1 MILEGIV
8 TTLGPDGSLN
18 IAPMGPIVE
27 SPALDRFTLRPYTTS
42 TTYRNLKALGEG
54 VLHVT
59 DDVLMIAQGAI
70 GRIDDAPTRPAD
82 VVNGRIL
89 TDSCRYVEFR
99 VTQLDDQE
107 ERTTIHCEAVARGTL
122 RDFFGLN
129 RAKHAV
135 VEAAILATRTDFLP
149 LPEILEQYD
158 RLSTLIAKTAGP
170 QESGAFCLLQ
180 SHLHV
185 IARRRGVP
193 IPGYSKVVSPPA
205 VRIRTPGRLHFG
217 PLAWGPEAGRR
228 FGGVGLMIE
237 QPGVELRAQRS
248 GDWAITGMMGQRPR
262 VSDFSSRVLFQL
274 ARKMDRA
281 RAMATHLH
289 LDRAIPEHVGLGS
302 GTQLGLAIAQAITLL
317 NGSGELPV
325 QRLAQ
330 LSGRGARSGIGIHG
344 FERGGLIVDGGHRA
358 PGSVPPL
365 VAHADFPDDW
375 AVLVAIPTAPPGLH
389 GEAERLAFRDLPPMP
404 DSLSDRL
411 CRLVL
416 LGLLPA
422 VAERDLPAFGAALV
436 ELQSHVG
443 DWFAPAQGGGRFACP
458 EVAELARFLTDRG
471 LHGVGQSS
479 WGPAL
484 YAFDDGPPDRR
495 DALLAEL
502 RDRFSLRPSRCF
514 WTRASASGS
523 SWEPIDLVPPET
535 LASGH

>member
-27 SPALDRFTLRPYTTS
+27 SPTLDRFTLRPYTSS

-59 DDVLMIAQGAI
+59 DDVLMIARGAI
-70 GRIDDAPTRPAD
+70 GRLNDAPTRPAD
-82 VVNGRIL
+82 VVKGRIL
-89 TDSCRYVEFR
+89 TSSCRYVEFR
-99 VTQLDDQE
+99 VTQLDDRD

-135 VEAAILATRTDFLP
+135 VEAAILATRTDFLH

-158 RLSTLIAKTAGP
+158 RFSVLIDKTAGP
-170 QESGAFCLLQ
+170 DEEKAFALLRD
-180 SHLHV
+180 HV
-185 IARRRGVP
+185 HAIARRRGVP
-193 IPGYSKVVSPPA
+193 IPGSSDVVVPRA
-205 VRIRTPGRLHFG
+205 VCIQTPSRLHFG

-248 GDWAITGMMGQRPR
+248 DEWAITGMMGQRPR

-281 RAMATHLH
+281 RAMATHIH
-289 LDRAIPEHVGLGS
+289 MDRAIPEHVGLGS
-302 GTQLGLAIAQAITLL
+302 GTQLGLAVARAITLL
-317 NGSGELPV
+317 NGKGDLPV

-330 LSGRGARSGIGIHG
+330 LAGRGARSGIGILG

-358 PGSVPPL
+358 SGAIPPL
-365 VAHADFPDDW
+365 VARATLPDDW

-436 ELQSHVG
+436 EIQSHVG
-443 DWFAPAQGGGRFACP
+443 DWFSPAQGGRFACP
-458 EVAELARFLTDRG
+458 EVEQLARFLSDRQ

-484 YAFDDGPPDRR
+484 YAFDNGPPDRR

-514 WTRASASGS
+514 WTRASSSGA
-523 SWEPIDLVPPET
+523 SWESIDPLPT
-535 LASGH
+535 DLLASGH

>member
-27 SPALDRFTLRPYTTS
+27 SPALDRFTLRPYTSS

-59 DDVLMIAQGAI
+59 DDVLMIARGAI

-82 VVNGRIL
+82 VVSGRIL
-89 TDSCRYVEFR
+89 TNSCRYVEFR
-99 VTQLDDQE
+99 VTQLDDRE
-107 ERTTIHCEAVARGTL
+107 ERTTIHCEAVAQGTL

-158 RLSTLIAKTAGP
+158 RLSVLIDKTAGP
-170 QESGAFCLLQ
+170 DEQEAFALLRDYVHEL
-180 SHLHV
+180 S
-185 IARRRGVP
+185 RRRGVP
-193 IPGYSKVVSPPA
+193 IPGSSDVVVPRA
-205 VRIRTPGRLHFG
+205 VRIQTPGRLHFG
-217 PLAWGPEAGRR
+217 PLAWGPDAGRR
-228 FGGVGLMIE
+228 FGGIGLMIE

-248 GDWAITGMMGQRPR
+248 DEWAITGMMGQRPR
-262 VSDFSSRVLFQL
+262 VSDFSSRVLFQI
-274 ARKMDRA
+274 ARKFDRA
-281 RAMATHLH
+281 RGMATHLH

-302 GTQLGLAIAQAITLL
+302 GTQLGLAVARAITLL
-317 NGSGELPV
+317 NGKGVLPAA
-325 QRLAQ
+325 QLAR
-330 LSGRGARSGIGIHG
+330 LSGRGARSGIGILG
-344 FERGGLIVDGGHRA
+344 FEHGGLLVDGGHRA
-358 PGSVPPL
+358 PGSIPPL
-365 VAHADFPDDW
+365 VARATVPDDW
-375 AVLVAIPTAPPGLH
+375 AVLVLIPTAPAGLH
-389 GEAERLAFRDLPPMP
+389 GEAERLAFQNLPPMP
-404 DSLSDRL
+404 DSLTDRL

-416 LGLLPA
+416 LGMLPA

-436 ELQSHVG
+436 ELQSLVG
-443 DWFAPAQGGGRFACP
+443 DWFAPAQGGRFACP
-458 EVAELARFLTDRG
+458 EVEELARFLLDRG

-479 WGPAL
+479 WGPTL
-484 YAFDDGPPDRR
+484 YAFDNGPPDRR

-514 WTRASASGS
+514 WTRASTTGAF
-523 SWEPIDLVPPET
+523 WEPIDPLPPET
-535 LASGH
+535 LAAGH